1 MNIPARY
8 IPRFL
13 TRRDRTKQRRAI
25 LASRRAYKQG
35 RYIARPKLR
44 SFHSHES
51 PHIKTAKRRYK
62 VDRIGATPELARKT
76 RCSVSALRKIL
87 NKGRGAY
94 YSSGSR
100 PNQTAESWA
109 HARLASALTH
119 GKAANVDRDILVKGC
134 HPDSP
139 ALRGRVKKNTKGG
152 NNDPDSPL

>member
-1 MNIPARY
+1 MNIIKRY
-8 IPRFL
+8 LPSSL
-13 TRRDRTKQRRAI
+13 TRKDRFKQRRAI

-62 VDRIGATPELARKT
+62 VDRIGATAELSRKT
-76 RCSVSALRKIL
+76 RCSRAALRKIL

-109 HARLASALTH
+109 VARLASALTH
-119 GKAANVDRDILVKGC
+119 GKAAKVDRKILQEGC
-134 HPDSP
+134 QPGSP
-139 ALRGRVKKNTKGG
+139 AL
-152 NNDPDSPL
+152 